1 MIRREGYIVWVQ
13 YFNRELGIARVE
25 GSVVGIVANNP
36 LHNGGLIDSRAAE
49 KMARFIGLCDRFN
62 IPLLTLVDTPGF
74 LPSRAE
80 EVSGLPRHGAK
91 LLHAFSTSEVPKVA
105 VILRRAYAGGYV
117 SMCSRGLGAD
127 YVMGLPNAIVA
138 VQPPKLAAEILH
150 RKELERADPAERDK
164 LLEAFSAEYE
174 RAFRGREALLA
185 NGVVD
190 EVVEP
195 RELRRRIVRVL
206 GALTGGYWKRAS
218 GRERPYFV
226 PY

>member
-1 MIRREGYIVWVQ
+1 
-13 YFNRELGIARVE
+13 
-25 GSVVGIVANNP
+25 
-36 LHNGGLIDSRAAE
+36 
-49 KMARFIGLCDRFN
+49 
-62 IPLLTLVDTPGF
+62 
-74 LPSRAE
+74 
-80 EVSGLPRHGAK
+80 
-91 LLHAFSTSEVPKVA
+91 
-105 VILRRAYAGGYV
+105 
-117 SMCSRGLGAD
+117 MCSRGLGAD

-138 VQPPKLAAEILH
+138 VQPPKLAGEILH

-164 LLEAFSAEYE
+164 LLEVFSAEYE

-206 GALTGGYWKRAS
+206 GALTEGYRKRAS
-218 GRERPYFV
+218 ARERPYFV